1 MSAASVSDFVFD
13 VDDDVMPVENLD
25 EPEVDKSTTDEE
37 VKCSFPAFPVG
48 LLDFFNEHWFIKDCK
63 CLPYFIEYNAHTS
76 VVGT

>member
-1 MSAASVSDFVFD
+1 MSASVSDFVFD

-37 VKCSFPAFPVG
+37 VKCSFPVG
-48 LLDFFNEHWFIKDCK
+48 LLDFFNEHRFIKDRK
-63 CLPYFIEYNAHTS
+63 CLLYFIEYNAHTS